1 MDYVD
6 VLRDA
11 GVIPV
16 ITINDASKA
25 PYVAEA
31 LANGGINCAE
41 ITFRTAAAAEAIDL
55 ISKTIKDF
63 YVAAGTVLTKTQLE
77 DAVRYGAKL
86 IVAPGYNK
94 ELLDYSKELRVPF
107 IPGVATPSEIDAALY
122 NGFDIL
128 KLFPAEAM
136 GGVKY
141 LKAVSAPYH
150 MVKFMPTGGISPDNL
165 KDYLSLKQVVCCGG
179 SWIAPAK
186 LIDACDYGSITRL
199 AIEASQIVK
208 EAKQ

>member
-128 KLFPAEAM
+128 KFFPAEAM

-199 AIEASQIVK
+199 AKEASQIVK
-208 EAKQ
+208 EARQ